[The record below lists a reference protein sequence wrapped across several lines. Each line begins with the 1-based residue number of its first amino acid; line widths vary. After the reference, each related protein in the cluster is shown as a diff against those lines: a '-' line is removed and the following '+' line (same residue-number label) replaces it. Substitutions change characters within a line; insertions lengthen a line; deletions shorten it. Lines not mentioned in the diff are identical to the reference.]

1 MDFILHNSGGCGRIG
16 LGSGDGQR
24 DDEMT
29 MPTTTT
35 SGPMFLNDVLPF
47 LGMCALAAGVY
58 SLANWV
64 GCCF

>member
-1 MDFILHNSGGCGRIG
+1 
-16 LGSGDGQR
+16 
-24 DDEMT
+24 
-29 MPTTTT
+29 
-35 SGPMFLNDVLPF
+35 MFLNDVLPF